1 MGCRKISHTPYP
13 TYTLYPMNTTLTA
26 IAGLTV
32 GHSTDPVGKTG
43 CTVVLCPPEGC
54 IASGSA
60 LGAAPGVREVSLLEP
75 SKTVEKIHAIVLAGG
90 SAFGLDAVGGVMRWL
105 EQNDR
110 GLSTPFGKV
119 PIVPAGVIYDLSQGD
134 SKARPDAEAGYF
146 AASCAGSASVEMGLV
161 GAAVGSSTGKYLG
174 YEYAAKG
181 GLGSAAINVGGATV
195 AALAV
200 CNAFGDIFD
209 LQGQLVAGATKRVS
223 DLANA
228 LIPQS
233 SVDANDTSVYGAT
246 NSAGT
251 NTTLVVVA
259 TDAPLT
265 KTQAHALA
273 QSAHIGIARVT
284 RPSHTLY
291 DGDTTFV
298 LSTGE
303 GPTIPL
309 LALSVAVQEVVA
321 EAIMLGVRLGNA

>member
-1 MGCRKISHTPYP
+1 MV
-13 TYTLYPMNTTLTA
+13 NTTLTA
-26 IAGLTV
+26 IHGLTV
-32 GHSTDPVGKTG
+32 GHYTDPVGKTG
-43 CTVVLCPPEGC
+43 CTVILCPKDGC
-54 IASGSA
+54 VASGSA
-60 LGAAPGVREVSLLEP
+60 LGAAPGVREMTLLEP
-75 SKTVEKIHAIVLAGG
+75 SKTVEKIHAIALCGG
-90 SAFGLDAVGGVMRWL
+90 SAFGLDAVAGVMKWL
-105 EQNDR
+105 EQQDI
-110 GLSTPFGKV
+110 GLSTPFGKI
-119 PIVPAGVIYDLSQGD
+119 PIVPAAVIYDLSQGD
-134 SKARPDAEAGYF
+134 AKARPDAEAGYK
-146 AASCAGSASVEMGLV
+146 AASCASSAPVAMGLV

-181 GLGSAAINVGGATV
+181 GLGSAVQKVGGATV

-209 LQGQLVAGATKRVS
+209 LQGQLVAGASKRVP

-228 LIPQS
+228 LIPETT
-233 SVDANDTSVYGAT
+233 DDRNVYGA
-246 NSAGT
+246 AGT

-265 KTQAHALA
+265 KVQAHALS

-298 LSTGE
+298 LSTYNGDKV
-303 GPTIPL
+303 PL

-321 EAIMLGVRLGNA
+321 EAILCGVKLGNN

>member
-1 MGCRKISHTPYP
+1 
-13 TYTLYPMNTTLTA
+13 MNSTLTA
-26 IAGLTV
+26 IHGLTV
-32 GHSTDPVGKTG
+32 GHWSDPVGKTG

-60 LGAAPGVREVSLLEP
+60 LGAAPGVRELSLLEP
-75 SKTVEKIHAIVLAGG
+75 SKTVEKVHAIVLAGG

-105 EQNDR
+105 EQQDR

-119 PIVPAGVIYDLSQGD
+119 PIVPAAVIYDLSQGD
-134 SKARPDAEAGYF
+134 PKARPDAEAGYY
-146 AASCAGSASVEMGLV
+146 AASCANSEPVVMGLV
-161 GAAVGSSTGKYLG
+161 GAAMGSSTGKYLG
-174 YEYAAKG
+174 YEYASRG
-181 GLGSAAINVGGATV
+181 GLGSASQHVGGATV

-200 CNAFGDIFD
+200 CNAFGDVFD
-209 LQGQLVAGATKRVS
+209 LNGQVVAGATKRVNH
-223 DLANA
+223 LANA
-228 LIPQS
+228 LLGNP
-233 SVDANDTSVYGAT
+233 VDTDNGSVYGALGV
-246 NSAGT
+246 AGT

-265 KTQAHALA
+265 KTQAHALS

-284 RPSHTLY
+284 RPSHTIY

-303 GPTIPL
+303 GSEVSL

-321 EAIMLGVRLGNA
+321 EAILKGVRAGNA